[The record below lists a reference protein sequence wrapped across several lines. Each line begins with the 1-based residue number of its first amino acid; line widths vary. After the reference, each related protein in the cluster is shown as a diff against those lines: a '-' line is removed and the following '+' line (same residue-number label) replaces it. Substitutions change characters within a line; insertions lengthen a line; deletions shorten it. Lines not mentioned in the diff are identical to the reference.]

1 MLRVAG
7 VLDAYVFTVQEA
19 VYSLLDVVP
28 SAVVDLVLLLP
39 FMQRFLFWLRLHL
52 NIIVWVVLV
61 TTDYP
66 RAETPRVCL
75 TEVRQWCA
83 CHVTVDSW
91 YWQLHRD
98 VDCGDVFL
106 KCFLAWR

>member
-28 SAVVDLVLLLP
+28 SAVVDLALLLP
-39 FMQRFLFWLRLHL
+39 FTQRFLFWLRLHL

-61 TTDYP
+61 TTDY
-66 RAETPRVCL
+66 L
-75 TEVRQWCA
+75 
-83 CHVTVDSW
+83 
-91 YWQLHRD
+91 
-98 VDCGDVFL
+98 
-106 KCFLAWR
+106 